1 MTWEEKSQDKA
12 RPPNDELCRDEEDHL
27 EKIMIASENAD
38 ATGISILCSA
48 CQQAIYPHHFFHHK
62 KTHKALTLLGCD
74 SSQTR
79 VDAKTLLA
87 QRQKLI
93 SKVTELPKN
102 SERHRQKINTSFEFL
117 MDGHA
122 PRLCC
127 DHNTNSVNTLKEV
140 KNSSIKALSIS
151 EDKNSIWQRDMED
164 RFFVVDNY
172 GSRTDTCFLGLIDG
186 HHGMTAAETVA
197 AELPL
202 LFLDQLAQTD
212 PSYKMTK
219 EERQIL
225 DSLATVITE
234 DYREKERIFSDRQEN
249 KTHKTNTYEWIHKAY
264 TKAFWRMDRLLQ
276 LGRNE
281 VSRVR
286 WSGCSAV
293 TCLMERL
300 PSENT
305 DDTEHFEN
313 SLQSSLT
320 RTTEDV
326 AGLLHIANIGNV
338 HAVLCKNGKSYR
350 LSEEHSTSNVREKKR
365 ILQNGGNISPNE
377 PDGLVEGHLRTTR
390 GLGYHGDPALKGSV
404 IPVPHSISV
413 PIDDSCQFLI
423 LASNGL
429 WEVLDYNEVC
439 ALTLTTFTHYL
450 RTYERIQQNGASLYN
465 CLYLL
470 PCSEEEL
477 SDSKATNYQQVGT
490 EMQDSSM
497 EIFLPDSK
505 SSTTHGKPRCSRM
518 SYLQSENGD
527 VPKET
532 DDHKNQAD
540 PELTLFSNDEIGP
553 EKRGIKQSDS
563 STQISSEEM
572 KQSEDRKVYLR
583 NSSQPHSQ
591 TTAPEETDIIHATSP
606 SYIHKQLPNK
616 LTVRPEDMK
625 QTQNCTK
632 ASLSIYDSDLQQAE
646 KTNSKI
652 SHAKPVGYTGHQLLK
667 APLPVDCKTPTHFEE
682 DIKTYLASC
691 ESQIAGKGGVTS
703 KALYDNAASY
713 ISEQLVKAA
722 LHAGSRDN
730 ITILIVL
737 LNGCDKLPN

>member
-12 RPPNDELCRDEEDHL
+12 RPPNDELRRDEEDHL
-27 EKIMIASENAD
+27 EKIMIASENAG

-48 CQQAIYPHHFFHHK
+48 CQQAIYPHCFFHHK

-127 DHNTNSVNTLKEV
+127 DHDNTNSVNTLKEV

-172 GSRTDTCFLGLIDG
+172 GSRSDTCFLGLIDG

-276 LGRNE
+276 LGWNE

-326 AGLLHIANIGNV
+326 AGLLHIANIGMYIS
-338 HAVLCKNGKSYR
+338 HGLFSSLPSKKKN
-350 LSEEHSTSNVREKKR
+350 
-365 ILQNGGNISPNE
+365 
-377 PDGLVEGHLRTTR
+377 
-390 GLGYHGDPALKGSV
+390 
-404 IPVPHSISV
+404 
-413 PIDDSCQFLI
+413 F
-423 LASNGL
+423 
-429 WEVLDYNEVC
+429 EVC
-439 ALTLTTFTHYL
+439 W
-450 RTYERIQQNGASLYN
+450 Q
-465 CLYLL
+465 
-470 PCSEEEL
+470 
-477 SDSKATNYQQVGT
+477 
-490 EMQDSSM
+490 
-497 EIFLPDSK
+497 
-505 SSTTHGKPRCSRM
+505 
-518 SYLQSENGD
+518 
-527 VPKET
+527 
-532 DDHKNQAD
+532 
-540 PELTLFSNDEIGP
+540 
-553 EKRGIKQSDS
+553 
-563 STQISSEEM
+563 
-572 KQSEDRKVYLR
+572 
-583 NSSQPHSQ
+583 
-591 TTAPEETDIIHATSP
+591 
-606 SYIHKQLPNK
+606 
-616 LTVRPEDMK
+616 
-625 QTQNCTK
+625 
-632 ASLSIYDSDLQQAE
+632 
-646 KTNSKI
+646 
-652 SHAKPVGYTGHQLLK
+652 
-667 APLPVDCKTPTHFEE
+667 
-682 DIKTYLASC
+682 
-691 ESQIAGKGGVTS
+691 
-703 KALYDNAASY
+703 
-713 ISEQLVKAA
+713 
-722 LHAGSRDN
+722 
-730 ITILIVL
+730 
-737 LNGCDKLPN
+737 